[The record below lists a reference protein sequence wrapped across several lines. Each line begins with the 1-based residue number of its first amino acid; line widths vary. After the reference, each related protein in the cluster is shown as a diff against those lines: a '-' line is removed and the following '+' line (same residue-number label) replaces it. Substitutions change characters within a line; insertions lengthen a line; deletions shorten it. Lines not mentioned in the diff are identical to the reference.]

1 MALEY
6 AKNCYNCGCRAVSS
20 RIMASAAFIH
30 QEKNRIF
37 ANQQTQIYNN
47 NMETMKKYL
56 VIIAMALALCLSGC
70 ATKGSAISDL
80 RNLRNDIVDYGYRY
94 DVDDWRNAA
103 TRYQKID
110 EKLKKYANDYTY
122 DESREIG
129 RLKGE
134 WLCQRCEPKR
144 GRQSGQ
150 SARFHRRHCRWA
162 WRCLQERQI
171 SFFLF

>member
-1 MALEY
+1 
-6 AKNCYNCGCRAVSS
+6 
-20 RIMASAAFIH
+20 
-30 QEKNRIF
+30 
-37 ANQQTQIYNN
+37 
-47 NMETMKKYL
+47 METMKKYL

-134 WLCQRCEPKR
+134 CVAGFAKGVSQNAGDKVGNLR
-144 GRQSGQ
+144 GFIEGIVDGFGD
-150 SARFHRRHCRWA
+150 AFKKDK
-162 WRCLQERQI
+162 
-171 SFFLF
+171 